1 MELFV
6 YVLDAILILF
16 VTVGVAFAY
25 KCLAFELIS
34 LEWHLRIR
42 G

>member
-16 VTVGVAFAY
+16 VTVEVAFAY

-34 LEWHLRIR
+34 LELHLLIR